1 MQFPLFVTL
10 LSWLLALVGITQ
22 AVPASIVERTD
33 SISVLSKEQV
43 NSFSTYTLFASAS
56 YCPPLLIQNW
66 ICGPAC
72 AKLPG
77 FKPVAS
83 GGDGG
88 IVQYWFVGYSPSWSS
103 VVVVYQGTDPFKLF
117 PLLTDLT
124 FLPLS
129 PSQSTF
135 PGLPSAAKVHAGFLN
150 AFSLSQSDVFAA
162 VKTASSK
169 YGTKK
174 ITVIGHSMGAAIGT
188 LAAASFKLRL
198 GSDYTFKV
206 VGFAQPRV
214 GNQNW
219 INWYNT
225 NIPDI
230 TRINNKDDPVAVLP
244 SLSMGYVGN
253 LGEIHIRDDNA
264 WINCPGNDNLSAGC
278 TEADVGN
285 LLTSNL
291 IQHLGPFNGILMGL
305 CGLS

>member
-103 VVVVYQGTDPFKLF
+103 VVV
-117 PLLTDLT
+117 
-124 FLPLS
+124 
-129 PSQSTF
+129 
-135 PGLPSAAKVHAGFLN
+135 
-150 AFSLSQSDVFAA
+150 
-162 VKTASSK
+162 
-169 YGTKK
+169 
-174 ITVIGHSMGAAIGT
+174 
-188 LAAASFKLRL
+188 
-198 GSDYTFKV
+198 
-206 VGFAQPRV
+206 
-214 GNQNW
+214 
-219 INWYNT
+219 
-225 NIPDI
+225 
-230 TRINNKDDPVAVLP
+230 
-244 SLSMGYVGN
+244 
-253 LGEIHIRDDNA
+253 
-264 WINCPGNDNLSAGC
+264 
-278 TEADVGN
+278 
-285 LLTSNL
+285 
-291 IQHLGPFNGILMGL
+291 
-305 CGLS
+305 